1 MRRPKFGACAF
12 RATAFSHLRSFRAPL
27 SGDAEIE
34 QSPLVDTIAG
44 VALSMGTLVPLVAL
58 ANSDADV
65 VSKTGGVADKNMQGV
80 SLEVSSRN
88 ARVVVR
94 G

>member
-1 MRRPKFGACAF
+1 MWHARARLSMFCCVLRR
-12 RATAFSHLRSFRAPL
+12 R

-34 QSPLVDTIAG
+34 RGPLVDTIAG

-65 VSKTGGVADKNMQGV
+65 VSKTGGVVDKNMHGV
-80 SLEVSSRN
+80 SLEVL
-88 ARVVVR
+88 
-94 G
+94 